1 MVRMRGEGGCE
12 ASQSSLCKL
21 DLGRKI
27 VGFRDVGNACSQ
39 NHFGSASKML
49 DMCATRVRKQ
59 PNDSPDNVDPS
70 VNESIKDRY
79 S

>member
-1 MVRMRGEGGCE
+1 MRGKGGYE

-21 DLGRKI
+21 DLGRKV
-27 VGFRDVGNACSQ
+27 VGFRDVGNACSH

-49 DMCATRVRKQ
+49 DTCVMRVQKQ
-59 PNDSPDNVDPS
+59 PKHSPDNIEPS
-70 VNESIKDRY
+70 VNVSIKDRY

>member
-1 MVRMRGEGGCE
+1 MRGKGGYE

-27 VGFRDVGNACSQ
+27 VGFRDDGNACSQ
-39 NHFGSASKML
+39 NHFDSASKML
-49 DMCATRVRKQ
+49 DMCATHVRKQ
-59 PNDSPDNVDPS
+59 PKHSPDNVDPS
-70 VNESIKDRY
+70 VNESNKDRY